1 MRPDAVARRYA
12 RALFDLARERNE
24 VDAVSAALA
33 ATSELLGDD
42 EIARV
47 LTGPVA
53 RDRKAAWLRDIAE
66 RTQAPASLL
75 DFLLLLEERDRLKH
89 LPAIRTVFE
98 ALVDNQNGVTRATVK
113 SATALTDDVV
123 AEISRVFG
131 AITRK
136 TVVAKVEVV
145 PDLIA
150 GIIVEVE
157 GRVYDGSLRT
167 QLAKLHRQMA
177 AG

>member
-24 VDAVSAALA
+24 VDAVGASLA
-33 ATSELLGDD
+33 ATAELLQD
-42 EIARV
+42 EQIARV

-53 RDRKAAWLRDIAE
+53 RDRKAAWLGDIAE
-66 RTQAPASLL
+66 RTHAPASFR
-75 DFLLLLEERDRLKH
+75 DFLQLLAERDRLKH
-89 LPAIRTVFE
+89 LPAIRTVFD
-98 ALVDNQNGVTRATVK
+98 ALVDEQKGVTRATVK
-113 SATALTDDVV
+113 SATPLGDDVV

-131 AITRK
+131 AITKK

-150 GIIVEVE
+150 GIIVEVD